1 MRWQNFI
8 KLLTLKSNNPALRGA
23 DDNVVTILL
32 QNTASDKVFSY
43 LRKNGDNEVLVIL
56 NMSRETELKFNLTD
70 SYVSGSFRSLFSDTE
85 HDFTSQK
92 LL

>member
-1 MRWQNFI
+1 MRWHFI

-43 LRKNGDNEVLVIL
+43 LRKMEI
-56 NMSRETELKFNLTD
+56 MRFW
-70 SYVSGSFRSLFSDTE
+70 
-85 HDFTSQK
+85 
-92 LL
+92 